1 MQAVRLP
8 AALVSRHALPN
19 DVGLMVVSAEPGG
32 PGDRA
37 GVMIGDVLVAV
48 GGKPVVD
55 PSELLGL
62 LGGERIGTN
71 LAVRLVR
78 AGEPTDV
85 TITIGERPAE
95 PRGARRGR

>member
-1 MQAVRLP
+1 
-8 AALVSRHALPN
+8 
-19 DVGLMVVSAEPGG
+19 
-32 PGDRA
+32 
-37 GVMIGDVLVAV
+37 MIGDVLVAV